1 MNIKKMLYAQKE
13 LDDIW
18 MKRANLTEYPLEMT
32 ITAYRVELGELLQE
46 WKQFKFWKMNKGEIN
61 REKMLEEWADCMHF
75 ALSLEN
81 YIKKYNCEDDGYYRY
96 IVNHIEN
103 DVKEYFN
110 SNNKIYDLINRCFTD
125 FDILIENTLALGIKL
140 GYTLDELDGAY
151 WKKHKINWERIKN
164 NY

>member
-1 MNIKKMLYAQKE
+1 MLYAQKE

-46 WKQFKFWKMNKGEIN
+46 WKQFKYWKMNKGEID
-61 REKMLEEWADCMHF
+61 RGKMLEEWADCMHF

-103 DVKEYFN
+103 DVKKYFN
-110 SNNKIYDLINRCFTD
+110 NNNTIYDLINRCFTD

-151 WKKHKINWERIKN
+151 WRKNKINWERIKN

>member
-46 WKQFKFWKMNKGEIN
+46 WKQFKFWKINKGEID
-61 REKMLEEWADCMHF
+61 RDKMLEEWADCMHF

-81 YIKKYNCEDDGYYRY
+81 YNICPNEGYYDYISKHAEEDIEKYLYAENDIY
-96 IVNHIEN
+96 IVL
-103 DVKEYFN
+103 K
-110 SNNKIYDLINRCFTD
+110 RCFTD
-125 FDILIENTLALGIKL
+125 FDYIVEYTIILGLKL
-140 GYTLDELDGAY
+140 GFTMEELEQAY
-151 WKKHKINWERIKN
+151 WNKNKINWDRIEN